1 MAHGSRIGSA
11 VMFVQDLDRS
21 VRFYQDVLGLAVADR
36 SPTAA
41 LLASAAG
48 TQLILRATGS
58 QGTHALG
65 GVGVQYLIW
74 TASDEDDLHR
84 CERALT
90 ERSAY
95 RDTRSSGGLTVVEGS
110 DPDDITV
117 MIGYPGP
124 DQVPF
129 DTLPARIYGW

>member
-21 VRFYQDVLGLAVADR
+21 VRFYQNVLDLAVTDR

-41 LLASAAG
+41 LLVSTQG
-48 TQLILRATGS
+48 TQLILRAMGS
-58 QGTHALG
+58 QGAHALG
-65 GVGVQYLIW
+65 GVGLQYLIW
-74 TASDEDDLHR
+74 TADDADDLQR

-95 RDTRSSGGLTVVEGS
+95 RDTRSSEGVTVVEGS
-110 DPDDITV
+110 DPDNITV

-124 DQVPF
+124 DQRPF
-129 DTLPARIYGW
+129 GKLPVRIYGW